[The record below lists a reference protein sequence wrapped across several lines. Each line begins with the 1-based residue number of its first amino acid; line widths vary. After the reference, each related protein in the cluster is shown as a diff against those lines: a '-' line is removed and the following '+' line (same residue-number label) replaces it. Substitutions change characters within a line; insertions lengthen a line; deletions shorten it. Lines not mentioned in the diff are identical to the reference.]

1 MFPAIAYNA
10 IFVNGMKFVL
20 THLLLSFL
28 NEVQDFS

>member
-20 THLLLSFL
+20 NHLLLSFL